1 VSPDGDKIAYMKSE
15 GSSGRLW
22 VYDRRTEGQT
32 LLADAPGGNGF
43 PVWSGDGLYLVF
55 GQSLRGDLF
64 SVPKD
69 GAQKPQRLN
78 VDGSGPQT
86 PSSIAQDRLAFSERE
101 NDGTSSIKILP
112 LSNASGLPQAGPP
125 ELFLDRLTANPFPAF
140 STDGRW
146 LAYASAEN
154 GTYEV
159 YVRAYPDLGR
169 KVPVSTHTGT
179 MPVWSRNGK
188 ELFYRTFEDPRI
200 MVVTYS
206 IKGDRFVPDPARVWS
221 ETRLANT
228 GVSLNFDLAPDG
240 NHFAVLMPA
249 DNPES
254 RETRGHQTIV
264 VNFFDELRRRLAAGG
279 K

>member
-1 VSPDGDKIAYMKSE
+1 
-15 GSSGRLW
+15 
-22 VYDRRTEGQT
+22 
-32 LLADAPGGNGF
+32 
-43 PVWSGDGLYLVF
+43 
-55 GQSLRGDLF
+55 
-64 SVPKD
+64 
-69 GAQKPQRLN
+69 
-78 VDGSGPQT
+78 
-86 PSSIAQDRLAFSERE
+86 
-101 NDGTSSIKILP
+101 
-112 LSNASGLPQAGPP
+112 
-125 ELFLDRLTANPFPAF
+125 
-140 STDGRW
+140 
-146 LAYASAEN
+146 
-154 GTYEV
+154 
-159 YVRAYPDLGR
+159 
-169 KVPVSTHTGT
+169 